1 MDELMERLNAVIV
14 ILEEMDN
21 AATPDLVEA
30 VALAK
35 DIITKDRRT
44 RDKEKT
50 QAKERQLEKER
61 QKLNDELVKF
71 SAAFDDV
78 FEEFLLQLFRKNNRK
93 DDKRF
98 KK

>member
-78 FEEFLLQLFRKNNRK
+78 FEEFLLQLFRNNNRK

>member
-1 MDELMERLNAVIV
+1 MDELMERLNAVIA

-50 QAKERQLEKER
+50 QAKERQLDKER

>member
-50 QAKERQLEKER
+50 QAKERQLDKER

-78 FEEFLLQLFRKNNRK
+78 FEEFLLQLFRNNNRK
-93 DDKRF
+93 DDKRY

>member
-50 QAKERQLEKER
+50 QAKERQLDKER

>member
-50 QAKERQLEKER
+50 QAKERQLDKER

-78 FEEFLLQLFRKNNRK
+78 FEEFLLQLFRNNNRK

>member
-71 SAAFDDV
+71 SSAFDDV
-78 FEEFLLQLFRKNNRK
+78 FEEFILQLFRKNNRN

>member
-1 MDELMERLNAVIV
+1 MDELMERLNAVIA

-50 QAKERQLEKER
+50 QAKERQLDKER

-78 FEEFLLQLFRKNNRK
+78 FEEFLLQLFRNNNRK

>member
-50 QAKERQLEKER
+50 QSKEGQLDKERK
-61 QKLNDELVKF
+61 KLNDELVKF
-71 SAAFDDV
+71 SSAFDDV
-78 FEEFLLQLFRKNNRK
+78 FEEFILQLFRKNNRN